1 MSQQPLLHLL
11 FPFYKHIH
19 MWESTSHDV
28 CLNLN
33 SLSAPAASAW
43 SRNCSS
49 RAAGPCCQRA
59 GTHWTE
65 GRAPNW
71 PEWLQSEP
79 IRDKRWI
86 ALQICSDSIVLF
98 DQTTIVLLTKQR
110 TGVQVLCRS
119 GGLPS
124 NPERTPFAM
133 AGLTHPEQT
142 HRMLGSLYTICF
154 YTWRRKSISV
164 WQACSRVLAR

>member
-110 TGVQVLCRS
+110 TGVQVLLPLRWPSQQPWANTFCHGRPHTPWANTPNAWITLHYMLLYLKEKIHLCVT
-119 GGLPS
+119 GLFP
-124 NPERTPFAM
+124 
-133 AGLTHPEQT
+133 
-142 HRMLGSLYTICF
+142 
-154 YTWRRKSISV
+154 
-164 WQACSRVLAR
+164 CSS